1 MFCRHCGAQIPDE
14 AVFCTTCGQKVE
26 RQTTVPEPQKDA
38 SLTQSAEP
46 VKNEESV
53 VNAAVGDGAKPAE
66 TPVSKEEPIQ
76 KQDAKA
82 KKEKIKKE
90 KIKKEKT
97 KKEKTKK
104 GKAACVALSVLIC
117 ILMIIFGVYA
127 ETIFLVRSATGKGA
141 VAALV
146 KDLDISE
153 IRMNFGGEE
162 GDTLT
167 DYIVD
172 QAGGVFKEY
181 ITKRKVQKLLKQEF
195 VTKFLEEKINDY
207 VGDIFGE
214 TGKGV
219 VEVREVKKLLEGND
233 DAIFK
238 IIDPEMKTYFPGDP
252 YDYLEE
258 ELEEYGTLEMTD
270 ISRYRAEQPLVFSL
284 IKNLLSYWMLAV
296 LLVLILALAV
306 GVFLLQQRRIK
317 GFCYVGVSLIII
329 GIVSLAVSF
338 TTGIMASELEQ
349 GIGFEREFW
358 QQILAPVRTNGL
370 IVGIILAGSG
380 AVCYVIN
387 IVGKAVQKKRAGA
400 PVKKD

>member
-14 AVFCTTCGQKVE
+14 AVFCTACGQKVE
-26 RQTTVPEPQKDA
+26 RQTTVPEPQKDE

-46 VKNEESV
+46 VKDEKTV
-53 VNAAVGDGAKPAE
+53 VNTAVGESAQPVE

-76 KQDAKA
+76 KKDAKA

-90 KIKKEKT
+90 KVKKEKT
-97 KKEKTKK
+97 AK
-104 GKAACVALSVLIC
+104 GKAAGVALSVLIC
-117 ILMIIFGVYA
+117 ILMVILGMYA
-127 ETIFLVRSATGKGA
+127 EAIFLVRSATGKEA

-146 KDLDISE
+146 KDLDVSE

-162 GDTLT
+162 GDTLA

-219 VEVREVKKLLEGND
+219 VEVREIKKLLERND
-233 DAIFK
+233 DTIFE
-238 IIDPEMKTYFPGDP
+238 IIDSEMKTYFPGDP

-258 ELEEYGTLEMTD
+258 ELEKYGTLEMTD
-270 ISRYRAEQPLVFSL
+270 ISGYRAEQPLVFSL

-296 LLVLILALAV
+296 LLVLMLALAV
-306 GVFLLQQRRIK
+306 GVFLLQQWRIK

-349 GIGFEREFW
+349 GIGFERELW
-358 QQILAPVRTNGL
+358 QQILAPVRTKGL
-370 IVGIILAGSG
+370 IVGIILAVSG

-387 IVGKAVQKKRAGA
+387 TVGKAVQKKRAGA

>member
-14 AVFCTTCGQKVE
+14 AVFCTACGQKVE
-26 RQTTVPEPQKDA
+26 RQTTVPEPEKDA
-38 SLTQSAEP
+38 LSTQSAEP

-53 VNAAVGDGAKPAE
+53 ANAAVGEGAQPTE

-76 KQDAKA
+76 KKDAKA

-90 KIKKEKT
+90 KVKKEKT
-97 KKEKTKK
+97 AK

-117 ILMIIFGVYA
+117 ILMIFFGVYA

-141 VAALV
+141 VADLV

-181 ITKRKVQKLLKQEF
+181 ITKRKVQKLLKQGF

-219 VEVREVKKLLEGND
+219 VEVKEVKKLLERND
-233 DAIFK
+233 DAIFE

-252 YDYLEE
+252 YEYLEE
-258 ELEEYGTLEMTD
+258 ELERHGTLDMTD

-284 IKNLLSYWMLAV
+284 IKNLLSYWMLV
-296 LLVLILALAV
+296 LLLVLTVALAV

-317 GFCYVGVSLIII
+317 GFCYVGVSLFII
-329 GIVSLAVSF
+329 GIVSLSVSF
-338 TTGIMASELEQ
+338 MTGIIASGLEQ
-349 GIGFEREFW
+349 GIGLDRELW
-358 QQILAPVRTNGL
+358 QQILAPVRTKGL
-370 IVGIILAGSG
+370 MVGIILAVSG

-387 IVGKAVQKKRAGA
+387 IVVKAVQKKRAGVPA
-400 PVKKD
+400 ETQPTQK

>member
-14 AVFCTTCGQKVE
+14 AVFCTACGKKVE
-26 RQTTVPEPQKDA
+26 RQATVPEPQKDV
-38 SLTQSAEP
+38 SLSQSTEP

-53 VNAAVGDGAKPAE
+53 VNAAVGEGAQPVE
-66 TPVSKEEPIQ
+66 TPVSKEEPTL
-76 KQDAKA
+76 KKDAKA
-82 KKEKIKKE
+82 KKEKV
-90 KIKKEKT
+90 KKEKT
-97 KKEKTKK
+97 AK

-127 ETIFLVRSATGKGA
+127 ETIFLVRSATGKEA

-146 KDLDISE
+146 KDLDVSE

-162 GDTLT
+162 GDTLA

-172 QAGGVFKEY
+172 QAGGVFREY

-219 VEVREVKKLLEGND
+219 VEVREVKKLLERND
-233 DAIFK
+233 DAIFE

-258 ELEEYGTLEMTD
+258 ELERYGTLEMTD
-270 ISRYRAEQPLVFSL
+270 ISSYREEQPLVFSL
-284 IKNLLSYWMLAV
+284 VKNLLSYWMLAV
-296 LLVLILALAV
+296 LLVLTLALAV

-329 GIVSLAVSF
+329 GIVSLSVSF
-338 TTGIMASELEQ
+338 MTGIIASGLER
-349 GIGFEREFW
+349 GIGFDRELW
-358 QQILAPVRTNGL
+358 QQILAPVRTKGL
-370 IVGIILAGSG
+370 IVGIILAVLG

-400 PVKKD
+400 PAETQPTQK

>member
-14 AVFCTTCGQKVE
+14 AVFCTACGQKVE

-38 SLTQSAEP
+38 SLAQSTE
-46 VKNEESV
+46 
-53 VNAAVGDGAKPAE
+53 PAE
-66 TPVSKEEPIQ
+66 TPVSKEEPTQ
-76 KQDAKA
+76 KKDAKA
-82 KKEKIKKE
+82 KKEKVKKE
-90 KIKKEKT
+90 KVKKEKT
-97 KKEKTKK
+97 AK
-104 GKAACVALSVLIC
+104 GKAACVVLSVLIC

-127 ETIFLVRSATGKGA
+127 EAIFLVRSATGKGA
-141 VAALV
+141 VADLV
-146 KDLDISE
+146 KDLDVSE
-153 IRMNFGGEE
+153 IKMNFGGEE

-181 ITKRKVQKLLKQEF
+181 ITKSKVRKLLKQEF

-219 VEVREVKKLLEGND
+219 VEAREIKKLLERND
-233 DAIFK
+233 DTIFD

-258 ELEEYGTLEMTD
+258 ELEKYGTLEMTD
-270 ISRYRAEQPLVFSL
+270 LSHYRSEQPLVFSL
-284 IKNLLSYWMLAV
+284 IKNLLSYWMLV
-296 LLVLILALAV
+296 LLLVLTLALAV

-329 GIVSLAVSF
+329 GIVSLAVGF
-338 TTGIMASELEQ
+338 TTGIMASGLEQ
-349 GIGFEREFW
+349 GIGLDRELW
-358 QQILAPVRTNGL
+358 QLILAPVRTKGL

-387 IVGKAVQKKRAGA
+387 IVGKAVQKKRAGV

>member
-14 AVFCTTCGQKVE
+14 AVFCTACGQKVE
-26 RQTTVPEPQKDA
+26 RQATVPEPQKDE
-38 SLTQSAEP
+38 SLTQSTEP
-46 VKNEESV
+46 VKNEEAVANAS
-53 VNAAVGDGAKPAE
+53 VNAAVGEGVQPAE
-66 TPVSKEEPIQ
+66 TLVSKEEPTQ
-76 KQDAKA
+76 KKDAKA
-82 KKEKIKKE
+82 KKEKV
-90 KIKKEKT
+90 KKEKT
-97 KKEKTKK
+97 AK
-104 GKAACVALSVLIC
+104 GKAACVVLSVLIC
-117 ILMIIFGVYA
+117 ILMIIFGMYA

-181 ITKRKVQKLLKQEF
+181 ITKRKVQKLLKQKF
-195 VTKFLEEKINDY
+195 VTIFLEEKINDY

-219 VEVREVKKLLEGND
+219 VEVREIKKLLERND
-233 DAIFK
+233 DTIFE
-238 IIDPEMKTYFPGDP
+238 IIDPEMKRYFPGDP

-258 ELEEYGTLEMTD
+258 ELEKDGTLEMTD
-270 ISRYRAEQPLVFSL
+270 LSRYRSEQPLVFSL
-284 IKNLLSYWMLAV
+284 IKSLLSYWMLVV
-296 LLVLILALAV
+296 LLVLILALTV
-306 GVFLLQQRRIK
+306 GVFLLQQRRIT

-329 GIVSLAVSF
+329 GIAGLAVSF
-338 TTGIMASELEQ
+338 TTGIMATGLEQ
-349 GIGFEREFW
+349 GIGLDREFW
-358 QQILAPVRTNGL
+358 QQILAPVHTKGL
-370 IVGIILAGSG
+370 IVGIILAVSG

-400 PVKKD
+400 PAETQPTQK

>member
-14 AVFCTTCGQKVE
+14 AVFCTACGQKVE

-46 VKNEESV
+46 VKDEEAV
-53 VNAAVGDGAKPAE
+53 VNVAVGESAQPVE

-76 KQDAKA
+76 KKDAKA
-82 KKEKIKKE
+82 KKEKV
-90 KIKKEKT
+90 KKEKT
-97 KKEKTKK
+97 AK
-104 GKAACVALSVLIC
+104 GKAACVALSVLFC

-141 VAALV
+141 VADLV

-153 IRMNFGGEE
+153 IRMNFGEEE

-219 VEVREVKKLLEGND
+219 VEVREIKKLLERND
-233 DAIFK
+233 DAIFE
-238 IIDPEMKTYFPGDP
+238 IIDPEMKTNFPGDP

-258 ELEEYGTLEMTD
+258 ELEKYGTLEMTD
-270 ISRYRAEQPLVFSL
+270 ISRYRSEQPLVFSL
-284 IKNLLSYWMLAV
+284 IKNLLSYWMLV
-296 LLVLILALAV
+296 LLLVLIVALAV

-317 GFCYVGVSLIII
+317 GFCYMGVSLIII
-329 GIVSLAVSF
+329 GVVSLAVSF
-338 TTGIMASELEQ
+338 TTGIVASGLEQ

-358 QQILAPVRTNGL
+358 QQILAPVRTKGL
-370 IVGIILAGSG
+370 MVGIILAVSG

-387 IVGKAVQKKRAGA
+387 IGGKAVQKKRAGA
-400 PVKKD
+400 PAETQPTPK

>member
-14 AVFCTTCGQKVE
+14 AVFCTACGQKVE
-26 RQTTVPEPQKDA
+26 RQATVPEPQKDE
-38 SLTQSAEP
+38 SLTQSTEP
-46 VKNEESV
+46 VKNEEAVANAS
-53 VNAAVGDGAKPAE
+53 VNAAVGEGVQPAE
-66 TPVSKEEPIQ
+66 TLVSKEEPTQ
-76 KQDAKA
+76 KKDAKA
-82 KKEKIKKE
+82 KKEKV
-90 KIKKEKT
+90 KKEKT
-97 KKEKTKK
+97 AK
-104 GKAACVALSVLIC
+104 GKAACVVLSVLIC
-117 ILMIIFGVYA
+117 ILMIIFGMYA

-181 ITKRKVQKLLKQEF
+181 ITKRKVQKLLKQKF
-195 VTKFLEEKINDY
+195 VTIFLEEKINDY

-219 VEVREVKKLLEGND
+219 VEVREIKKLLERND
-233 DAIFK
+233 DTIFE
-238 IIDPEMKTYFPGDP
+238 IIDPEMKRYFPGDP

-258 ELEEYGTLEMTD
+258 ELEKDGTLEMTD
-270 ISRYRAEQPLVFSL
+270 LSRYRSEQPLVFSL
-284 IKNLLSYWMLAV
+284 IKSLLSYWMLVV
-296 LLVLILALAV
+296 LLVLILALTV
-306 GVFLLQQRRIK
+306 GVFLLQQRRIT

-329 GIVSLAVSF
+329 GIAGLAVSF
-338 TTGIMASELEQ
+338 TTGIMATGLEQ
-349 GIGFEREFW
+349 GIGLDREFW
-358 QQILAPVRTNGL
+358 QQILAPVHIKGL
-370 IVGIILAGSG
+370 IVGIILAVSG

-400 PVKKD
+400 PAETQPTQK